1 MNVIDRVRAHQ
12 KRWRAAE
19 KEVRDRLA
27 MALNEADDSM
37 DPTLPAVTSWPSG
50 GSEFTVDLT
59 LEDGTPVRATVRV
72 TLYPESYVDLAAK
85 EDSK

>member
-1 MNVIDRVRAHQ
+1 MNVMDRVLAHR

-27 MALNEADDSM
+27 KALNEADDSM
-37 DPTLPAVTSWPSG
+37 DPTIPAVTSWPSG
-50 GSEFTVDLT
+50 GGEFTVDLV

-72 TLYPESYVDLAAK
+72 TLYPESYVDLATK
-85 EDSK
+85 EDNE

>member
-1 MNVIDRVRAHQ
+1 MNVMDRVKANR

-27 MALNEADDSM
+27 KALNEADDSM
-37 DPTLPAVTSWPSG
+37 DPTIPAVTSWPSVG
-50 GSEFTVDLT
+50 DEFTVDLT
-59 LEDGTPVRATVRV
+59 LEDGTPVRSTVRV

>member
-1 MNVIDRVRAHQ
+1 MNVMDRILAHR

-27 MALNEADDSM
+27 KVLNEADDNM
-37 DPTLPAVTSWPSG
+37 DPTIPAVTSWPSG
-50 GSEFTVDLT
+50 GDEFTVDLT

-72 TLYPESYVDLAAK
+72 TLYPESYVDLATR